1 MIRIC
6 DGNRNKTSVV
16 TDRLHTGGDH
26 IVVTQRNW
34 SNFSQQSNCCSV
46 NSTLYNSVPI
56 QRLNIKS
63 KTPPIK
69 RLQLTYETE
78 NKPGQNRVSLSW
90 RQSENDAS
98 FPYLKIAAFGRWA
111 NQIAALQ
118 SSSGLRG
125 LTLPRSIH
133 NFNWTIYWTAGPIRF
148 FEISTSLSLSLSKME
163 ALYAIPFHV
172 LEVPNLKLKKPGWV
186 KAPSAMVVFAFVL
199 LSYFL
204 VTGGKYV
211 SFFITLPRRTDQ
223 SELSLLRVQWEAQI
237 STTVAYF

>member
-1 MIRIC
+1 M
-6 DGNRNKTSVV
+6 
-16 TDRLHTGGDH
+16 
-26 IVVTQRNW
+26 
-34 SNFSQQSNCCSV
+34 
-46 NSTLYNSVPI
+46 
-56 QRLNIKS
+56 LNIKS
-63 KTPPIK
+63 KTLLIK
-69 RLQLTYETE
+69 RLQLTNEKK
-78 NKPGQNRVSLSW
+78 NKPGRNRVFPSW
-90 RQSENDAS
+90 RQSGNDAS

-111 NQIAALQ
+111 NQIVALQ

-125 LTLPRSIH
+125 LTLRWSIH

-148 FEISTSLSLSLSKME
+148 FEISTFLSLSKME

-211 SFFITLPRRTDQ
+211 SFFIALPRRTDQ
-223 SELSLLRVQWEAQI
+223 SELSLLRVQWEIQI

>member
-1 MIRIC
+1 M
-6 DGNRNKTSVV
+6 
-16 TDRLHTGGDH
+16 
-26 IVVTQRNW
+26 
-34 SNFSQQSNCCSV
+34 F
-46 NSTLYNSVPI
+46 P
-56 QRLNIKS
+56 
-63 KTPPIK
+63 
-69 RLQLTYETE
+69 
-78 NKPGQNRVSLSW
+78 SW

-133 NFNWTIYWTAGPIRF
+133 NFNWTIYWTAGPIIF
-148 FEISTSLSLSLSKME
+148 LDISTFLSLSKME

-223 SELSLLRVQWEAQI
+223 SELSLLRVQWETQI